1 MIYESIAIIAK
12 KAMRINKKRFL
23 PTGKSNRKMT
33 CKRPP
38 LYLNKPLV
46 KHVKISKDVEYV

>member
-12 KAMRINKKRFL
+12 KAMRMNKKRFL